1 MLKQRL
7 ILAAP
12 AALSMFLAIGLSGA
26 SAETWNSQLFPKH
39 NGKFTIHTV
48 TFAGRDWTLDDFSYT
63 GYRLGEQA
71 LGGEPC
77 RKVFLIK
84 AKGDISAELQ
94 TAIDEA
100 GRSPLGGIVGIPRG
114 VYTMSSAVS
123 DATE

>member
-48 TFAGRDWTLDDFSYT
+48 TFAGRDWTLDEQTIRGGFRRFAERRTSF
-63 GYRLGEQA
+63 GQQRRRFCRGCNVFARL
-71 LGGEPC
+71 C
-77 RKVFLIK
+77 
-84 AKGDISAELQ
+84 
-94 TAIDEA
+94 
-100 GRSPLGGIVGIPRG
+100 
-114 VYTMSSAVS
+114 
-123 DATE
+123 